1 MVCLALCLL
10 TVLGA
15 VWVQAEAA
23 ASLPITFSTSG
34 TTYQYAQSGE
44 DLTSLTYGTKTR
56 QKTEGSASATLNTDG
71 GITVSLSTDYNK
83 NFKLCYKE
91 IPVTIKVPAK
101 TTYSVVFST
110 DLNGTFKRASKK
122 ATAKYRYQFVYLGEN
137 SAAASGVA
145 VEFCMQ
151 GRFDADGNAL
161 PRTLVNGQEVTK
173 ERYCIIYPSGGNK
186 IEAEQTYNAGVRE
199 FSDDF
204 VNNTNA
210 TKSITRY
217 FGFWVACGYG
227 STYKNQGTANLTITP
242 KVSYTVNFNPNGG
255 TVSPT
260 SQTVTVGKTYGDL
273 LPTPTRTGGYTFDG
287 WYTAKTGGTKIT
299 SSSTVTTS
307 VGDTLYA
314 HWYLTPAIP
323 ASDVHCR
330 EEATLT
336 YGDYTTLGLTI
347 HGQPKHT
354 NSQEW
359 YECDK
364 DGNNGKLLT
373 DKNGKPRKS
382 IILPTAGVHY
392 YYAVAITTRTDNGLS
407 ARVKSNVAK
416 VTVEKATPR
425 WNGNPDA
432 TNIDIA
438 KDPYLK
444 ASTLTGGDM
453 RTSIY
458 YDVGGDSSA
467 VVPGHFEWVNGETK
481 LTKRGKS
488 YHKVRFVPDD
498 TQNYN
503 VVDIQYSVT
512 VTAICSHIWGDW
524 EEVKKPTCTAN
535 GQNKHTCTVCNEIEK
550 ESVNVLGHD
559 WGAWTVSKAA
569 SCTEKGEEMRT
580 CQRSSCA
587 GKETRATEALGHD
600 LIQHTAKA
608 ATCTE
613 TGWEAYE
620 ACSRCDYTTKVGVP
634 AKGHTEVIDAAV
646 EPTCTEKGKTE
657 GKHCSVCETV
667 LVAQTEV
674 PARGHNWGD
683 WVITTPATENAE
695 GVETR
700 TCQNDASHTETR
712 AIPKLGHTHSYTE
725 KDAAEEYLAK
735 AATCTEKAKY
745 YYSCTCGEKD
755 TTRTFESGMAL
766 GHNWGAWAVSKAAS
780 CTEKGEE
787 ARPCQRDGCTAKE
800 TRDVKALGHDYAA
813 GFTVDTPATCTAE
826 GSKSKHCS
834 RCDAKT
840 GETVVPALGHDLIR
854 HEAKAATCTEAG
866 WKAHETCSRC
876 DYTTKVEIDKLGHNW
891 GAWTVT
897 KAASCTKKGEEAR
910 TCQRD
915 GCAGKETRAIEAL
928 GHTEV
933 IDAAVAAT
941 CTEKGLTA
949 GKHCA
954 VCSEV
959 LVRQTKTPA
968 LHHDWS
974 HWNVTTPATA
984 ETEGEEIRTC
994 RRDAS
999 HTESRAVPKL
1009 GHIHDWVEVSEVP
1022 ATCIEIGEAAH
1033 YECEDCGH
1041 MALAEGA
1048 GVYMEITDETTLTI
1062 PVSDEDHV
1070 PDAAVQEK
1078 VVPATCT
1085 EKGSCDEAV
1094 YCKECG
1100 KELSRNTKVLD
1111 ELGHDY
1117 SVKEHDENEHWNKCS
1132 RCASTDAKAPHE
1144 WNNGEETTKPTCMT
1158 PGVKT
1163 YTCTACGRTKAETL
1177 SALGHDIVSHEA
1189 KAATCTEAG
1198 WNAYVACSRCDYTTK
1213 VEIPATGHS
1222 WGEWIVT
1229 TPATTEAEGVET
1241 RTCQQDTNHF
1251 ETRAIPKLTPQPPQ
1265 PERPEDPIPA
1275 QHPVNRRFPAKT
1287 DAVTDEKMVKSSDT
1301 GDVGVAIYVLSA
1313 LLSAGGA
1320 AWMGR
1325 QKKRGE

>member
-1 MVCLALCLL
+1 M
-10 TVLGA
+10 
-15 VWVQAEAA
+15 
-23 ASLPITFSTSG
+23 
-34 TTYQYAQSGE
+34 
-44 DLTSLTYGTKTR
+44 
-56 QKTEGSASATLNTDG
+56 
-71 GITVSLSTDYNK
+71 
-83 NFKLCYKE
+83 
-91 IPVTIKVPAK
+91 
-101 TTYSVVFST
+101 
-110 DLNGTFKRASKK
+110 
-122 ATAKYRYQFVYLGEN
+122 
-137 SAAASGVA
+137 
-145 VEFCMQ
+145 
-151 GRFDADGNAL
+151 
-161 PRTLVNGQEVTK
+161 
-173 ERYCIIYPSGGNK
+173 
-186 IEAEQTYNAGVRE
+186 
-199 FSDDF
+199 
-204 VNNTNA
+204 
-210 TKSITRY
+210 
-217 FGFWVACGYG
+217 
-227 STYKNQGTANLTITP
+227 
-242 KVSYTVNFNPNGG
+242 
-255 TVSPT
+255 
-260 SQTVTVGKTYGDL
+260 
-273 LPTPTRTGGYTFDG
+273 
-287 WYTAKTGGTKIT
+287 
-299 SSSTVTTS
+299 
-307 VGDTLYA
+307 
-314 HWYLTPAIP
+314 
-323 ASDVHCR
+323 
-330 EEATLT
+330 
-336 YGDYTTLGLTI
+336 
-347 HGQPKHT
+347 
-354 NSQEW
+354 
-359 YECDK
+359 
-364 DGNNGKLLT
+364 
-373 DKNGKPRKS
+373 
-382 IILPTAGVHY
+382 
-392 YYAVAITTRTDNGLS
+392 
-407 ARVKSNVAK
+407 
-416 VTVEKATPR
+416 
-425 WNGNPDA
+425 
-432 TNIDIA
+432 
-438 KDPYLK
+438 
-444 ASTLTGGDM
+444 
-453 RTSIY
+453 
-458 YDVGGDSSA
+458 
-467 VVPGHFEWVNGETK
+467 
-481 LTKRGKS
+481 
-488 YHKVRFVPDD
+488 
-498 TQNYN
+498 
-503 VVDIQYSVT
+503 
-512 VTAICSHIWGDW
+512 
-524 EEVKKPTCTAN
+524 
-535 GQNKHTCTVCNEIEK
+535 
-550 ESVNVLGHD
+550 
-559 WGAWTVSKAA
+559 SKAA
-569 SCTEKGEEMRT
+569 SCTEKGEE
-580 CQRSSCA
+580 
-587 GKETRATEALGHD
+587 TRA
-600 LIQHTAKA
+600 
-608 ATCTE
+608 
-613 TGWEAYE
+613 
-620 ACSRCDYTTKVGVP
+620 
-634 AKGHTEVIDAAV
+634 
-646 EPTCTEKGKTE
+646 
-657 GKHCSVCETV
+657 
-667 LVAQTEV
+667 
-674 PARGHNWGD
+674 
-683 WVITTPATENAE
+683 
-695 GVETR
+695 
-700 TCQNDASHTETR
+700 
-712 AIPKLGHTHSYTE
+712 
-725 KDAAEEYLAK
+725 
-735 AATCTEKAKY
+735 
-745 YYSCTCGEKD
+745 
-755 TTRTFESGMAL
+755 
-766 GHNWGAWAVSKAAS
+766 
-780 CTEKGEE
+780 
-787 ARPCQRDGCTAKE
+787 CQRDGCTAKE

-826 GSKSKHCS
+826 GSKSKHCF

-949 GKHCA
+949 GKHCS

-994 RRDAS
+994 QRDAS

-1033 YECEDCGH
+1033 YECEGCGH

-1111 ELGHDY
+1111 VLGHDY

-1132 RCASTDAKAPHE
+1132 RCDSTDAKAPHE
-1144 WNNGEETTKPTCMT
+1144 WNDGEETTKPACMT

-1287 DAVTDEKMVKSSDT
+1287 DSVTDEKTVKSSET